1 MKTVKDKKAKIAT
14 VCLPEKAVR
23 EESSSLIQIVE
34 DLVRDGYKKIIFDF
48 KETTMIDSATLGALI
63 HVRRQHIEKETSL
76 SLSGVKGYVKTVIDN
91 AKISMLFSDADNLVE
106 KKE

>member
-23 EESSSLIQIVE
+23 EESSSLIQIVDE
-34 DLVRDGYKKIIFDF
+34 LVKDGYKKIIFDF

-63 HVRRQHIEKETSL
+63 HIRRQHIEKETSL
-76 SLSGVKGYVKTVIDN
+76 SITGVSGYVKTVIDN
-91 AKISMLFSDADNLVE
+91 AKISMLFSDVGIQTE
-106 KKE
+106 SK